1 MTLRSRFV
9 RVAAGLALAGIFA
22 FGAAA
27 LVTEAVA
34 AKCSCGISYA
44 PVRCSDGK
52 TYQNQCYA
60 TCAGATGCVPIGPPP
75 R

>member
-1 MTLRSRFV
+1 MTHRSRIV
-9 RVAAGLALAGIFA
+9 RLATGLALAGVFV

-34 AKCSCGISYA
+34 AKCSCGTFYS

-52 TYQNQCYA
+52 VYQNQCYA
-60 TCAGATGCVPIGPPP
+60 TCAQATGCVPIGPPP